1 DRLLIVWKRLIF
13 PNGKYIGLSNMNGVD
28 LSGYAGFSGKV
39 NNHFFDLLKAV
50 VLSSA
55 MGAGGAIVT
64 DNGEDDWRTEAGRGA
79 GEVIL
84 NFGNKMGDRILNR
97 QPTIEIPQGYRFNIT
112 VRSDIVLSP
121 YTK

>member
-1 DRLLIVWKRLIF
+1 MLDFQEKSTII
-13 PNGKYIGLSNMNGVD
+13 
-28 LSGYAGFSGKV
+28 
-39 NNHFFDLLKAV
+39 FFDLLKAV

>member
-1 DRLLIVWKRLIF
+1 M
-13 PNGKYIGLSNMNGVD
+13 Y
-28 LSGYAGFSGKV
+28 
-39 NNHFFDLLKAV
+39 
-50 VLSSA
+50 
-55 MGAGGAIVT
+55 AIVT